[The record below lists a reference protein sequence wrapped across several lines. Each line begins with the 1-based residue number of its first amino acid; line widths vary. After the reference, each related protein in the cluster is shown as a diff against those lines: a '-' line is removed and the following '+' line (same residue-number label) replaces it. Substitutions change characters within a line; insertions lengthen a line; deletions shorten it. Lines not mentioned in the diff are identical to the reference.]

1 MNMLEEAYRE
11 EILRQIDHIGM
22 EIIAL
27 TNDYNTLSDDICK
40 SQVKTFLEKKQ
51 YRLLDL
57 LREVKNGD
65 IESESWG
72 NS

>member
-11 EILRQIDHIGM
+11 EILRQIDHNST
-22 EIIAL
+22 EIRAL
-27 TNDYNTLSDDICK
+27 THDYYMLTDDICK

>member
-11 EILRQIDHIGM
+11 EILRQINHIGM

-27 TNDYNTLSDDICK
+27 TNDYNMLSDDICK

>member
-27 TNDYNTLSDDICK
+27 TNDNPIPVPPSFL
-40 SQVKTFLEKKQ
+40 FLE
-51 YRLLDL
+51 LSTL
-57 LREVKNGD
+57 
-65 IESESWG
+65 
-72 NS
+72 

>member
-22 EIIAL
+22 EIMAL
-27 TNDYNTLSDDICK
+27 TNDYNMLSDDICK

-57 LREVKNGD
+57 LREAKNGN

>member
-27 TNDYNTLSDDICK
+27 TNDYNMLYDEICK

-65 IESESWG
+65 IESES
-72 NS
+72 

>member
-27 TNDYNTLSDDICK
+27 TNDYNMLSDDICK

-57 LREVKNGD
+57 LREAKNGN

>member
-1 MNMLEEAYRE
+1 MNMLEEAYKE
-11 EILRQIDHIGM
+11 EILRQIDHANT
-22 EIIAL
+22 EIRAL
-27 TNDYNTLSDDICK
+27 TNDYYMLTDDICK

-65 IESESWG
+65 IESKSWG

>member
-27 TNDYNTLSDDICK
+27 TNDYNMLSDDICK
-40 SQVKTFLEKKQ
+40 SQVKTFLEKK
-51 YRLLDL
+51 YNKKAYKFN
-57 LREVKNGD
+57 ENVGFFVN
-65 IESESWG
+65 
-72 NS
+72 